1 MDSTRRNQI
10 RQCGVHSPAL
20 NDPDLFLRQPVQLIH
35 QPVNLPIRRGDL
47 RGEHALL
54 VGCARGG
61 ATLVQ
66 REHLLDQRDPARV
79 ARLNGAKLVCRMR
92 TRLIYY
98 VR

>member
-1 MDSTRRNQI
+1 MFRR
-10 RQCGVHSPAL
+10 SPAL
-20 NDPDLFLRQPVQLIH
+20 HDPHLLLTQPIQLIN

-47 RGEHALL
+47 RGDHPLL
-54 VGCARGG
+54 VRGARGG